1 MPVNCVPAKE
11 SVGSPPAPPAADS
24 PNARLWRCNEKD
36 DDDDDDD
43 DEDEGFVAI
52 GFPDAPPVAAAA
64 AAAATVAADT
74 GGKFVVLEL
83 KEPPLRGLG

>member
-24 PNARLWRCNEKD
+24 PNARLWRCNEKA
-36 DDDDDDD
+36 DDDD

-52 GFPDAPPVAAAA
+52 GFPGVPPVAAAA

-83 KEPPLRGLG
+83 KEPPLKGLG